1 MQLNATNSELPCN
14 YMQLNPPKETLM
26 LTGSFHYFTPKQR
39 GPGDWLGM
47 LVDGFATTTTSMPQH
62 LVSNNIKSG
71 SSREP
76 GPTGQEDDRER
87 GYGQKK
93 EAEGGG
99 GGGGRDAP
107 AVPAE

>member
-1 MQLNATNSELPCN
+1 MNS
-14 YMQLNPPKETLM
+14 
-26 LTGSFHYFTPKQR
+26 LTRQNNTPR
-39 GPGDWLGM
+39 VHAHMGM
-47 LVDGFATTTTSMPQH
+47 DGHGFATTTTSMPQH

-93 EAEGGG
+93 DAEGGG